1 MPPENVRKTALLASL
16 LQRKQRQRLLS
27 SLPTAV
33 ATELSLAISEVE
45 KQGWAQRQIVEQAL
59 GETFSEM
66 RTKEGMDLDRLV
78 ALSQHLDSAHF
89 ARILTATQLGDP
101 EFVLAMLEEEHAEQV
116 RACAKALPAMPEK
129 LREAVR
135 NHAQTILDRHQV
147 RGRE

>member
-33 ATELSLAISEVE
+33 ATELSLAIGEVE
-45 KQGWAQRQIVEQAL
+45 RQGWAQREIVERAL
-59 GETFSEM
+59 GETLSET
-66 RTKEGMDLDRLV
+66 RTKEGMELDGLV

-89 ARILTATQLGDP
+89 ARILTATQLVDP

-116 RACAKALPAMPEK
+116 RASAKALPAMPEK

-135 NHAQTILDRHQV
+135 NHAQTMLDRHQA
-147 RGRE
+147 RAKA